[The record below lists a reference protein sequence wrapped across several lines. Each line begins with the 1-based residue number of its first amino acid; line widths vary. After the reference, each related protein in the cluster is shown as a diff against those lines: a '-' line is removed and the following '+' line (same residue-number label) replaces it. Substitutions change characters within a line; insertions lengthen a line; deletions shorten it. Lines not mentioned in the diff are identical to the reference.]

1 MAGQSRIR
9 FGLYFILGAVG
20 FAGASDWPQFR
31 GPKADGWSPEKI
43 ASKSWDK
50 KPPKVVWKIV
60 LGDNGF
66 TGPAIARGKVYVI
79 DHTGTEDVV
88 RAIDIKTGKDVWTYR
103 YAEDNP
109 DTWGAARS
117 TPTIFAGKVFTI
129 SRTGTV
135 CCLNETDGKLIWTKS
150 LTKDFG
156 GVPPQWSYS
165 SSPFVDGDK
174 LILVTGAK
182 DAPVCAVNRNTGE
195 LIWKC
200 AGPDTAAYATPLVAT
215 IGGVRQYVVFLAQSV
230 IGISPDKG
238 EMLWQFPWR
247 SGNMCQPMVIGNRI
261 CLFTEYG
268 RGSVCFEIVNGK
280 PVEVWKNKYLQPQ
293 FSAPIYNEGYIY
305 GTTTT
310 GDFFCVDPK
319 DGKYVWRQKGFEKG
333 GLMAA
338 DGVALVHNGANGDLI
353 MVAMDPKVYK
363 ELGRIKP
370 FAGRSWTA
378 PVLANGKLVV
388 RNTKMM
394 ACYDLK

>member
-1 MAGQSRIR
+1 MIHKALIRLGLTVSVLAGM
-9 FGLYFILGAVG
+9 LAT
-20 FAGASDWPQFR
+20 ASDWPQFR

-43 ASKSWDK
+43 ANKNWDK
-50 KPPKVVWKIV
+50 KPPKVVWKIG

-66 TGPAIARGKVYVI
+66 TGPAISRGKVYVI
-79 DHTGTEDVV
+79 DHEGTDDIV

-103 YAEDNP
+103 YAEDKP

-117 TPTIFAGKVFTI
+117 TPTIFAGKVYTI

-135 CCLNETDGKLIWTKS
+135 CCLNESDGKLLWTKS
-150 LTKDFG
+150 LTKDFD
-156 GVPPQWSYS
+156 GVPPQWFYS
-165 SSPFVDGDK
+165 SSPFIDGDK

-182 DAPVCAVNRNTGE
+182 DHPVCAVNRNTGE
-195 LIWKC
+195 MIWKSSIK
-200 AGPDTAAYATPLVAT
+200 DVAAYATPLTAT
-215 IGGVRQYVVFLAQSV
+215 IEGVRQYVVFLGLSV
-230 IGISPDKG
+230 VGLNADTG
-238 EMLWQFPWR
+238 EMLWQFSWR

-268 RGSVCFEIVNGK
+268 IGSVCFEIVKGK
-280 PVEVWKNKYLQPQ
+280 PVEVWKNKDLQPQ
-293 FSAPIYNEGYIY
+293 FSAPILHKGYIY
-305 GTTTT
+305 GTTTP

-353 MVAMDPKVYK
+353 MVSLDPSGYK

-370 FAGRSWTA
+370 FTGRSWTA
-378 PVLANGKLVV
+378 PILSNGKLVV
-388 RNTKMM
+388 RNTKEMV
-394 ACYDLK
+394 CYDLK